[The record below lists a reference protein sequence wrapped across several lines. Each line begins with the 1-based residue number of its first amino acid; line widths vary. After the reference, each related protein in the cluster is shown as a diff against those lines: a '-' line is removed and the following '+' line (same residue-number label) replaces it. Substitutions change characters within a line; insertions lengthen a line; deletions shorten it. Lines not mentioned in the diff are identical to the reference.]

1 MNLLPRRTLLAVA
14 AVVDIAYHARP
25 TPIAAKTLAAR
36 HGLPPRHLETLLQ
49 VLVRTGILKG
59 VRGPRGGYELA
70 RERRRISIADIVR
83 AALGEAED
91 GNGALPGELRVGD
104 EGSPLV
110 CDVVKPMIRSA
121 SESFLERL
129 DEITVD
135 DLCKEAERRSV
146 FGEGRPSYDF
156 TI

>member
-1 MNLLPRRTLLAVA
+1 MNLLPRRSLLAVA

-49 VLVRTGILKG
+49 VLVRSGILKG

-70 RERRRISIADIVR
+70 RERRRITIADIVR
-83 AALGEAED
+83 AALGESDEPGSIEEAE
-91 GNGALPGELRVGD
+91 R
-104 EGSPLV
+104 EGSQLV
-110 CDVVKPMIRSA
+110 VDVVKPMIRSA

-129 DEITVD
+129 DEINVD
-135 DLCKEAERRSV
+135 DLCNEAERRSV
-146 FGEGRPSYDF
+146 FADSRPSYDF

>member
-1 MNLLPRRTLLAVA
+1 MNLLPRRSLLAVA

-83 AALGEAED
+83 AAI
-91 GNGALPGELRVGD
+91 GD
-104 EGSPLV
+104 EDDVDALAARDAREGGSPLV
-110 CDVVKPMIRSA
+110 ADVVKPMIRSA

-129 DEITVD
+129 DEINVE
-135 DLCKEAERRSV
+135 DLCQEAERRRV
-146 FGEGRPSYDF
+146 FGDGRQSYDF